1 MDQRKVVMLRA
12 PPVLLLLLV
21 IYGFLSPPAARAQDP
36 GQTHTVVTDKGF
48 RLEQNYP
55 NPANPETYIPFYLE
69 EGLFQAGDTR
79 VVSIRIVNIFR
90 QLVAIPKAVGLPR
103 GRDVPVNN
111 LRYTEPGR
119 KVAHWDGRDLRGR
132 RVPSGVYYCELVVDG
147 RSDYIRFFLTQPRR
161 RTRFPIP
168 FFRGGD

>member
-1 MDQRKVVMLRA
+1 MLRA

-21 IYGFLSPPAARAQDP
+21 IFGFLSPPAARAQVP
-36 GQTHTVVTDKGF
+36 GQTPTVVTPKGF

-55 NPANPETYIPFYLE
+55 NPANPVTNFRFTLE
-69 EGLFQAGDTR
+69 EGLFENGDAP
-79 VVSIRIVNIFR
+79 VVSIRIMNIFR

-103 GRDVPVNN
+103 RDVPVNN

-119 KVAHWDGRDLRGR
+119 KQARWDGRDLRGQ

-147 RSDYIRFFLTQPRR
+147 RSDYIRFFVTQPRR
-161 RTRFPIP
+161 RGRFPLP
-168 FFRGGD
+168 F

>member
-1 MDQRKVVMLRA
+1 MVRA
-12 PPVLLLLLV
+12 PPVLFLLLV
-21 IYGFLSPPAARAQDP
+21 IVGLLSPPAARAQDA
-36 GQTHTVVTDKGF
+36 GQPRAVTPKGF

-69 EGLFQAGDTR
+69 EGLFENGDAP
-79 VVSIRIVNIFR
+79 VVSIRIMNIFR

-119 KVAHWDGRDLRGR
+119 KQAKWDGRDLRGR

-147 RSDYIRFFLTQPRR
+147 RSDYIRFFVTQPRR
-161 RTRFPIP
+161 RGRFPIP
-168 FFRGGD
+168 F

>member
-1 MDQRKVVMLRA
+1 MVRA

-21 IYGFLSPPAARAQDP
+21 TFGLLTPPAARAQDP
-36 GQTHTVVTDKGF
+36 APTAVNQKGF

-55 NPANPETYIPFYLE
+55 NPANPDTYIPFYLE

-119 KVAHWDGRDLRGR
+119 KVAKWDGRDLRGR
-132 RVPSGVYYCELVVDG
+132 RAPSGVYYCELVVDG
-147 RSDYIRFFLTQPRR
+147 RSDYIRFFVIQPRR
-161 RTRFPIP
+161 RVPLP
-168 FFRGGD
+168 F

>member
-1 MDQRKVVMLRA
+1 MVRA
-12 PPVLLLLLV
+12 PPVLLLHVICGLLA
-21 IYGFLSPPAARAQDP
+21 PPAARAQDP
-36 GQTHTVVTDKGF
+36 GQPHTVTQNEF

-55 NPANPETYIPFYLE
+55 NPANPDTYIPFYLE
-69 EGLFQAGDTR
+69 EGLFQNGDTR

-119 KVAHWDGRDLRGR
+119 KVAKWDGRDLRGR
-132 RVPSGVYYCELVVDG
+132 RVPSGVYYVELVVDG
-147 RSDYIRFFLTQPRR
+147 RSDYIRFFVTQPRR
-161 RTRFPIP
+161 RGFPIP
-168 FFRGGD
+168 F

>member
-1 MDQRKVVMLRA
+1 MLRA

-21 IYGFLSPPAARAQDP
+21 ICGFLGPPGIRAQDSGSGVQP
-36 GQTHTVVTDKGF
+36 VIESKGF

-69 EGLFQAGDTR
+69 ESLFAHGETR

-90 QLVAIPKAVGLPR
+90 QLVAIPLAVGHPR
-103 GRDVPVNN
+103 GRNVPVNN

-119 KVAHWDGRDLRGR
+119 KVSFWDGRDLNGR
-132 RVPSGVYYCELVVDG
+132 PVPTGVYYCELVVDG
-147 RSDYIRFFLTQPRR
+147 KSDYFRITVIQPRR
-161 RTRFPIP
+161 RSRFPIP
-168 FFRGGD
+168 FIRKGG